1 MPATYI
7 LTIDDFLAK
16 ADISQNLNTNKLNAN
31 IGVVQDVFGRKVLC
45 NQLVNE
51 LLAELP
57 ISLSTANLALIPYVR
72 NFLIYKTYSDY
83 LVGAN
88 LMSTP
93 AGMRVQIDG
102 TSDAASD
109 KAMVALQRQADNRA
123 DYYQDQLINFLKEN
137 KDDYPLWRD
146 SICNCYGNRRPQN
159 GNVFSRVGSQ
169 DRSVDIDFT

>member
-1 MPATYI
+1 MAATYI

-16 ADISQNLNTNKLNAN
+16 ADLSQNINTNKLNAN

-45 NQLVNE
+45 NQLVDE
-51 LLAELP
+51 LLSQLP
-57 ISLSTANLALIPYVR
+57 NSLTDANEALLPYVK

-83 LVGAN
+83 LIGAN

-93 AGMRVQIDG
+93 AGMRVQIDT
-102 TSDAASD
+102 TSDQASD
-109 KAMVALQRQADNRA
+109 KSMVAIQRRA
-123 DYYQDQLINFLKEN
+123 DGRADFYQDQLINFLKEN
-137 KDDYPLWRD
+137 EDDYPLWKA

-169 DRSVDIDFT
+169 DRRVDIDFT